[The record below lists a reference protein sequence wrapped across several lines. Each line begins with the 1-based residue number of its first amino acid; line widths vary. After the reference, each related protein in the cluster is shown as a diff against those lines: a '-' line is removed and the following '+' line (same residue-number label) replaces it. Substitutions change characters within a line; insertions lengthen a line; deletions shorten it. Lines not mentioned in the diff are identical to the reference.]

1 MTIEH
6 KKSSFRSA
14 LRRVPVLGPLA
25 FAVHVRIN
33 NFRFRDSQSYWQN
46 RYKAGGL
53 SGAGS
58 YGRLAEFKA
67 EFLNSFVSSHDIK
80 SVIELGCGDGNQLS
94 LAQYPR
100 YIGVDV
106 SQDAIR
112 ICREK
117 FSGDPTK
124 SFFQVTEQDQ
134 YSGACDLALSL
145 DVLYHLVEDSVFDEY
160 MSSLFS
166 RSQKYI
172 IVFSSNR
179 NEQTH
184 SRHVRHREFTGW
196 VEANAPGWKLVQEI
210 QNRYPFNAENP
221 NETSLADFYV
231 FEREAGNQPT
241 H

>member
-1 MTIEH
+1 MRRIP
-6 KKSSFRSA
+6 A
-14 LRRVPVLGPLA
+14 LGRLA
-25 FAVHVRIN
+25 LFFHVRIRN
-33 NFRFRDSQSYWQN
+33 LRFGGSKSYWEE
-46 RYKAGGL
+46 RYKDGGL

-58 YGRLAEFKA
+58 YGRLAVFKA
-67 EFLNSFVSSHDIK
+67 EFLNSFVSDHDIG

-94 LAQYPR
+94 LARYPH

-106 SQDAIR
+106 SREAIR

-134 YSGACDLALSL
+134 YSAGCDLTLSL

-166 RSQKYI
+166 RSRRYT

-179 NEQTH
+179 NEQTG
-184 SRHVRHREFTGW
+184 SRHVRHREFLSW
-196 VEANAPGWKLVQEI
+196 VAANAADWKLI
-210 QNRYPFNAENP
+210 QKVKNLYPFDAANP
-221 NETSLADFYV
+221 KETSPADFYV
-231 FEREAGNQPT
+231 FEREADIQPT
-241 H
+241 R